1 MVFAV
6 IFTRIRT
13 KILSMKPVDYFS
25 TIIAKTEQDLAVR
38 APKVV
43 PKIYDFVR
51 ALESVLERGD
61 LNEILIRTRGRQ
73 KSLFDFDNK
82 IQTFLILES
91 KLTIRQYGITILV
104 AYSKNM
110 TNLTKFG
117 ITFSHQKIENNCAK
131 IILILSDESC
141 SQNRPPL
148 SFFTPRNSE
157 F

>member
-1 MVFAV
+1 
-6 IFTRIRT
+6 
-13 KILSMKPVDYFS
+13 MKPVDYFS

-91 KLTIRQYGITILV
+91 KLTIR
-104 AYSKNM
+104 
-110 TNLTKFG
+110 
-117 ITFSHQKIENNCAK
+117 
-131 IILILSDESC
+131 
-141 SQNRPPL
+141 
-148 SFFTPRNSE
+148 
-157 F
+157 